1 MILRANA
8 KLNLSL
14 FVTGTDPS
22 DGYHTLDSIFQ
33 EISWSDHI
41 KIRSA
46 ERDIIYFVGSDI
58 EGDSTVHKALRLF
71 KQASGLKQNFEI
83 QVEKHIPMGA
93 GLGGGSSDAATVLK
107 ALNKLSPL
115 PKKKLVEIAQQIGSD
130 VPFFLQ
136 GGMALVQEKGEK
148 IEPLSL
154 HLEKTWFLVIYP
166 NIHVSTAKAYSWI
179 KNFDKEQNRTFLKK
193 KHGSSV
199 DFLEKIMYNTFQ
211 KFVFQHLPRLKSI
224 YEKLRSLLHSTFGLM
239 SGSGSSFFF
248 VYEDFSRAMQDLD
261 TLKEMEDFSSFS
273 FQLCEPVYPE
283 AVSSKASAEADEL
296 I

>member
-14 FVTGTDPS
+14 FVTGIDPS
-22 DGYHTLDSIFQ
+22 DGYHTLDSLFQ
-33 EISWSDHI
+33 EISWADHI
-41 KIRSA
+41 QIRSA
-46 ERDIIYFVGSDI
+46 EKDRVYFVGADI
-58 EGDSTVHKALRLF
+58 KGDSTVHKALRLF

-83 QVEKHIPMGA
+83 QVEKQIPMGA

-115 PKKKLVEIAQQIGSD
+115 PEETLVEIAQKIGSD

-136 GGMALVQEKGEK
+136 GGMARVKGKGEY
-148 IEPLSL
+148 IAPLSL
-154 HLEKTWFLVIYP
+154 RLEKTWFLVIYP

-179 KNFDKEQNRTFLKK
+179 KNFDKEQNIMFLKK
-193 KHGSSV
+193 KHSYSV

-211 KFVFQHLPRLKSI
+211 KFVFQHLPRLKSM
-224 YEKLRSLLHSTFGLM
+224 YEKLRSLLHSPVGLM

-248 VYEDFSRAMQDLD
+248 VYEDFSRAMQDLE

-283 AVSSKASAEADEL
+283 AVSIKDSAEAGEL